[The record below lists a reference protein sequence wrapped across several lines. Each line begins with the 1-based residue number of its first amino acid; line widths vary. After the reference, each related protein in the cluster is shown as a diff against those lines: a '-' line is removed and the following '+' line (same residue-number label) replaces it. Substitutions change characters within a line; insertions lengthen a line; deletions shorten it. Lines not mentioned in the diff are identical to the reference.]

1 MGPMT
6 TARVATLCL
15 GVLVAA
21 CSDDAMSAGGGGAGG
36 EASTSTA
43 TTSAPSGGTT
53 TSATSTSSSAQGG
66 GGEAG
71 TGGQAPFMLVDP
83 LRGSTAGLQQGG
95 LLGADG
101 WTVTGNADRIIYE
114 LPRLVTGSVE
124 FTVSNIVLSLEPG
137 QGNLTNAD
145 HEIFALYDGGYDM
158 VEPVPYSPD
167 FRDNHYKSMIRVYG
181 QLETG
186 REGQQKIMWGMCP
199 SGAPGY
205 GECGCPNFF
214 EEPFGGDGTWDGSP
228 QRLRVEWGN
237 GFTRYSRNDV
247 VVLEIDWSASGLEFG
262 PDELHISLGT
272 SRPLAVGTASMPI
285 GAVFSDLVVEGIEG
299 SEVATCP

>member
-1 MGPMT
+1 
-6 TARVATLCL
+6 
-15 GVLVAA
+15 
-21 CSDDAMSAGGGGAGG
+21 
-36 EASTSTA
+36 
-43 TTSAPSGGTT
+43 
-53 TSATSTSSSAQGG
+53 
-66 GGEAG
+66 
-71 TGGQAPFMLVDP
+71 MLSDP
-83 LRGSTAGLQQGG
+83 LRGSTVGNQQGG
-95 LLGADG
+95 SLGPDG

-186 REGQQKIMWGMCP
+186 REGQQKIMWGLCP

-205 GECGCPNFF
+205 GECGCESFF
-214 EEPFGGDGTWDGSP
+214 EEPFGGDGNWDGSP

-237 GFTRYSRNDV
+237 GITRYSRNQT
-247 VVLEIDWSASGLEFG
+247 VVLEIDWSSSGLEFG

-299 SEVATCP
+299 GEVATCP